1 MRRARAIPRRRAG
14 HSLNK
19 DDKLKMAAASE
30 EATRMRLEELR
41 REKLRAELSEL
52 EASSSWRNVWNY
64 SRRKQIKGLL
74 AES

>member
-1 MRRARAIPRRRAG
+1 
-14 HSLNK
+14 
-19 DDKLKMAAASE
+19 
-30 EATRMRLEELR
+30 MRLEELR